1 MSLPSI
7 LVMWPINLKSNPVN
21 VTGTSI
27 LKAYGQALPIG
38 FFETMGGVTSRLC
51 GNSSPTLA
59 LSDICQRMRC
69 LVACCGSEVHTDL
82 RDASDEYEKEA
93 PEEHEEEEQQ
103 PEELTFRETVL

>member
-27 LKAYGQALPIG
+27 QKAYGQTLPISS
-38 FFETMGGVTSRLC
+38 FETMGGVTSRLC

-69 LVACCGSEVHTDL
+69 LVACCVSEVHIDL
-82 RDASDEYEKEA
+82 RDASDEYQKEA

-103 PEELTFRETVL
+103 PEERTFRQTVL